1 MLRAEWGADLIASW
15 NKHDWIALPQRV
27 GAKLARLLGAEAD
40 EVIACDS
47 TTVNLFKVMSAALA
61 LHKERTVVITGAPA
75 GLLARCQPDIIFSTF
90 TFAPFIITRAVVF
103 NSSKS
108 SKSRAMNTRGGH

>member
-27 GAKLARLLGAEAD
+27 GAKLAGLLGAEAD

-47 TTVNLFKVMSAALA
+47 TSVNLFKVVSAALA
-61 LHKERTVVITGAPA
+61 LHKERTVVVTGASAWQLALCQRKMSFDAFASCPLVLPHRSCCTNTPA
-75 GLLARCQPDIIFSTF
+75 
-90 TFAPFIITRAVVF
+90 
-103 NSSKS
+103 N
-108 SKSRAMNTRGGH
+108 

>member
-47 TTVNLFKVMSAALA
+47 TSVNLFKVVSAALA
-61 LHKERTVVITGAPA
+61 LHEERTVVVTGAPA
-75 GLLARCQPDIIFSTF
+75 GLLANDLYSLLGCSWKLVLSQ
-90 TFAPFIITRAVVF
+90 
-103 NSSKS
+103 KS
-108 SKSRAMNTRGGH
+108 